1 MIYTVSDFVCVQ
13 HDWSRGLLRHRWNGV
28 ERYAGLS
35 LFQSVH
41 ESLLELALEYHAT
54 CWLVE
59 LSAAPLAVEDQLW
72 LEQTWI
78 PTLTTT
84 EVRRVAVVAD
94 DPYNLMVLEGLL
106 PVGRNGL
113 QRMLQFFAD
122 PTTALEWLT
131 GSAGAAEELQ
141 QEWETNV
148 EPGMLLP

>member
-13 HDWSRGLLRHRWNGV
+13 HDWDRGLLRHRWNGV
-28 ERYAGLS
+28 ERFAGLS

-41 ESLLELALEYHAT
+41 ESLLELAQEYHAT
-54 CWLVE
+54 NWLIE

-72 LEQTWI
+72 LEETFI
-78 PTLTTT
+78 PTLAQT

-106 PVGRNGL
+106 PVGHTL

-122 PTTALEWLT
+122 PVTALEWLT
-131 GSAGAAEELQ
+131 GSDTVAAALQ
-141 QEWETNV
+141 QEWETDV
-148 EPGMLLP
+148 EPGLLAS